1 MQNRNNFGTLC
12 AFARFVSAY
21 MRYIPIC
28 FLLLMV
34 QPMLSAQQVN
44 SLRSKWITAKDFVVL
59 DSLPIAPNSLAIFTE
74 SGEPYRGKFKVDYAL
89 STLTFTAPYPKE
101 QLWVTYRCLA
111 VSLTRT
117 YSDTLWQPSAVED
130 TLLPEQR
137 PGYYQV
143 EVKNPNPV
151 DRLLGDGASLQRSG
165 SLTRGIAFGN
175 ARDAAFQSAFN
186 LQLEGSIGEDI
197 EISAAITDE
206 NIPIQPDGNTVQL
219 QDFDQIYV
227 TLRRR
232 ETYLT
237 AGDYLLTKPKGYFLN
252 INKRAQGLL
261 LGTAIP
267 NSVLLRGLPEGKM
280 ETRVSGAVARGKFR
294 RQEFNGAEGNQGP
307 YRLTGNEGETFILI
321 LSGSEVVFLDGEKL
335 VRGIGEDYII
345 DYNTAEVT
353 FMPKRMITKDSRIV
367 IEFEYSD
374 RNYQRWM
381 LQAGH
386 RWELG
391 KVHTRINFFSEFDDK
406 NTPIFQSL
414 SDNDKAILAGAGD
427 DNDLMVAPGFAAVGF
442 EGEELRYKQVDTL
455 INGTPFSIFVFSQDS
470 ELAIWRVR
478 FSFIGAGMGD
488 YELDASAANGRV
500 YRFVAPLPDGTKQ
513 GSYEPI
519 QRLVPPQ
526 AHQMV
531 TAGVGGQLGKFFH
544 FDAEGALSSFDRNTF
559 SGLNNENNSDYGYR
573 ITGNYQRPVKRMGA
587 DSLVMEAAFAYEQV
601 GTNFTPFI
609 RFRSVEFDRDWNLVN
624 RNNPNQFV
632 ETELTGTD
640 YIAGTSVGLRNSKR
654 GHVRIGGEMYQKGSE
669 FDGWRPWLD
678 YTLRGKKGNLRQQ
691 SSFTYTNTSSI
702 ETEFLR
708 NRIRGEVQLGKFRT
722 GIQGEDEINVQR
734 LPATDSLRR
743 SAYAFHDYKWFVG
756 SSDTSGV
763 FWDVHYRIRLD
774 RVSEGQRLAQG
785 ATAHHAGFSAGW
797 QNKKGQRLTATLS
810 YRDLQVNNTQV
821 LAIQP
826 EQTLL
831 TRTEYRGSF
840 LKESIRIDAFYETG
854 SGLENQRVYQ
864 FIPALNGL
872 GDYVWIDYNGNGIKE
887 RDEFELRSGS
897 IVGTDGFTYIKVFVP
912 GNEYA
917 KTYYNRLT
925 ANLNLSSPRTWKK
938 SEQAWK
944 RFIHRF
950 TGQTA
955 WKSDRRTQAP
965 EGAWNP
971 LPDALGDTGLVGLN
985 YSFRQS
991 VYFNRFG
998 GKFSVEL
1005 SHLDQRN
1012 RMLIAGGFEGR
1023 GNMSRLLRMRWN
1035 FLPAFTLQSEL
1046 REGTR
1051 QSRAELLRNREF
1063 EIDFW
1068 EVWPRIV
1075 WQPSTK
1081 FRITG
1086 GYRYGY
1092 KVNQSFMSGV
1102 ILQPGGEIAHLHRP
1116 GIELKWNQPG
1126 QGSLEGR
1133 FDYTRAEFN
1142 GDETSAL
1149 GFEMLESLGIGNNF
1163 TWGLVW
1169 VRSLGKNLQLNIT
1182 YDGRKT
1188 QTGPVIHLGGA
1199 QLRAFF

>member
-1 MQNRNNFGTLC
+1 
-12 AFARFVSAY
+12 
-21 MRYIPIC
+21 MRYYPIC
-28 FLLLMV
+28 FLLFLL
-34 QPMLSAQQVN
+34 QSALHAQQIN
-44 SLRSKWITAKDFVVL
+44 SLRSKWIMTADLVVL
-59 DSLPIAPNSLAIFTE
+59 DTLPIAPNSLTLIDE
-74 SGEPYRGKFKVDYAL
+74 SGALYRGKYEIDFGLATIRFSEPL
-89 STLTFTAPYPKE
+89 P
-101 QLWVTYRCLA
+101 QIRLWATYRCINLPL
-111 VSLTRT
+111 SRT
-117 YSDTLWQPSAVED
+117 YSDTLWRPTQVED
-130 TLLPEQR
+130 TLLPEQK

-143 EVKNPNPV
+143 EVRNPNPV
-151 DRLLGDGASLQRSG
+151 DRLLGDGSSLQRSG

-186 LQLEGSIGEDI
+186 LQLEGSIGEGI

-227 TLRRR
+227 TLRRN
-232 ETYLT
+232 ETFLT
-237 AGDYLLTKPKGYFLN
+237 AGDYLLTKPRGYFLN

-261 LGTAIP
+261 IGTAIP
-267 NSVLLRGLPEGKM
+267 NNLIGRGLPNGKM
-280 ETRVSGAVARGKFR
+280 ETQISGAVARGKFR
-294 RQEFNGAEGNQGP
+294 RQEFNGIEGNQGP
-307 YRLTGNEGETFILI
+307 YRLSGNEGETFILI
-321 LSGSEVVFLDGEKL
+321 LSGSEAVFVDGEKL

-386 RWELG
+386 RWEMG
-391 KVHTRINFFSEFDDK
+391 RIHTRFNFFSEFDDR
-406 NTPIFQSL
+406 NTPIFQTL
-414 SDNDKAILAGAGD
+414 SDNDKSILAGAGD
-427 DNDLMVAPGFAAVGF
+427 NNELMLAPGFSEVGF
-442 EGEELRYKQVDTL
+442 EGEELRYKKIDSLV
-455 INGTPFSIFVFSQDS
+455 NGEIIPVFAFSQDP
-470 ELAIWRVR
+470 AMAVWRVR
-478 FSFIGAGMGD
+478 FSFVGPGLGD

-526 AHQMV
+526 AQQMI
-531 TAGVGGQLGKFFH
+531 TAGAGGRVGKYFS
-544 FDAEGALSSFDRNTF
+544 FDAEGALSRFDRNTF
-559 SGLNNENNSDYGYR
+559 SALNNEDNNDYGYKL
-573 ITGNYQRPVKRMGA
+573 TGTYERPLKRMGT
-587 DSLVMEAAFAYEQV
+587 DSLVFEAAFNYEQV
-601 GTNFTPFI
+601 GSNFTPFI
-609 RFRSVEFDRDWNLVN
+609 RFRSVEFERDWNLIN
-624 RNNPNQFV
+624 RNNPNEFV
-632 ETELTGTD
+632 EAELSGTD
-640 YIAGTSVGLRNSKR
+640 YISGLSVGMRNSRLWHLKL
-654 GHVRIGGEMYQKGSE
+654 GGDNYTKGLDFS
-669 FDGWRPWLD
+669 GWRPWIE
-678 YTLRGKKGNLRQQ
+678 YSINGKRAQLRQQ
-691 SSFTYTNTSSI
+691 SSYTYTGSPSL
-702 ETEFLR
+702 ETEFFR
-708 NRIRGEVQLGKFRT
+708 NRIRGEWRLKSFKT

-734 LPATDSLRR
+734 LPQTDSLRR
-743 SAYAFHDYKWFVG
+743 SAYAFHDYKVFVG
-756 SSDTSGV
+756 SLDTSGI

-785 ATAHHAGFSAGW
+785 ATAHHTGLSAGW
-797 QNKKGQRLTATLS
+797 QNKKGQRLSATVS
-810 YRDLQVNNTQV
+810 YRDLQVDNQQI

-831 TRTEYRGSF
+831 TRTEYKGSF
-840 LKESIRIDAFYETG
+840 LKESIRLDAFYETG

-872 GDYVWIDYNGNGIKE
+872 GDYVWIDYNSNGTKE

-917 KTYYNRLT
+917 KTYFNRLT
-925 ANLNLSSPRTWKK
+925 ANLNLGTPRSWKK
-938 SEQAWK
+938 SELSWQ
-944 RFIHRF
+944 RFLHRF
-950 TGQTA
+950 TAQTA
-955 WKSDRRTQAP
+955 WKSDRRTQSRQ
-965 EGAWNP
+965 GAWSP

-991 VYFNRFG
+991 LYLNRFG

-1012 RMLIAGGFEGR
+1012 RILIAGGFEGR
-1023 GNMSRLLRMRWN
+1023 ATLSRLLRVRWN
-1035 FLPAFTLQSEL
+1035 LTKEFTFQSEI
-1046 REGTR
+1046 RQGTR

-1068 EVWPRIV
+1068 EVWPRLI

-1086 GYRYGY
+1086 GYRYGN
-1092 KVNQSFMSGV
+1092 KENLSFLSGT
-1102 ILQPGGEIAHLHRP
+1102 ILQPGGEVAFLHRP
-1116 GIELKWNQPG
+1116 GIEIKWNQPG
-1126 QGSLEGR
+1126 KGSLEGR
-1133 FDYTRAEFN
+1133 IDYTRADFN
-1142 GDETSAL
+1142 GDESSAL

-1169 VRSLGKNLQLNIT
+1169 IRSLGKNLQLNLT

-1188 QTGPVIHLGGA
+1188 ESGPIIHLGGA